1 MQLATGNITFEQR
14 PVGAVLDRP
23 KGELA
28 FLWAAYANAIERE
41 RALRKQLE
49 DAKRKQ

>member
-1 MQLATGNITFEQR
+1 MQVGSITFGPA

-28 FLWAAYANAIERE
+28 LLWQMYANSIERE
-41 RALRKQLE
+41 RKLRKKLE
-49 DAKRKQ
+49 KKKGK